1 MAGINIFP
9 QDLDTTGKTVL
20 LRLDLNVPIK
30 NSIIQD
36 HTRIEQILPFVKKLI
51 EKKTKIIIITH
62 LGRPKGIRD
71 GNFSLKPVFDYLTLQ
86 YEEDKVFKEGG
97 YLSNSLLERIQFEEK
112 LFALG

>member
-9 QDLDTTGKTVL
+9 QDLDTKGKTVL

-36 HTRIEQILPFVKKLI
+36 HTRIEQILPFLKKLI
-51 EKKTKIIIITH
+51 EKKTKIIIVSH

-71 GNFSLKPVFDYLTLQ
+71 NNFSLKPVFDYLKKNLKTEINF
-86 YEEDKVFKEGG
+86 YSGDINEELKAKSSAFK
-97 YLSNSLLERIQFEEK
+97 RK
-112 LFALG
+112 